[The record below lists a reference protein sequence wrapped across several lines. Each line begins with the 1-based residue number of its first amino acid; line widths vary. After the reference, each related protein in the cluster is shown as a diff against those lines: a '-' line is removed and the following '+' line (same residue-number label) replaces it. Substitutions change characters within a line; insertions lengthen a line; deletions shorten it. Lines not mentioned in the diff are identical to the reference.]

1 MTGHHPW
8 DELMR
13 KHYSPEDRERM
24 RREALR
30 ELEEDER
37 RRGGQ
42 APVGGGDGAPAGAG
56 STAAGQEQVG

>member
-13 KHYSPEDRERM
+13 KHYTPEERERM
-24 RREALR
+24 RQDALR

-37 RRGGQ
+37 RRGPQ
-42 APVGGGDGAPAGAG
+42 APVGGGDGATAGAG
-56 STAAGQEQVG
+56 STTTGQERVG